1 MKIINSEFKNEVS
14 TNNTPVFILKAYK
27 PRKLARTCNLCDE
40 EFHPRSKFDRFCEKC
55 RVESE
60 LYHFAEWLSA

>member
-1 MKIINSEFKNEVS
+1 MKIMKMKSKEVPVL
-14 TNNTPVFILKAYK
+14 NNPVVLLKDYK
-27 PRKLARTCNLCDE
+27 PRQLKRHCNLCDE
-40 EFHPRSKFDRFCEKC
+40 EFHPRSKFERYCEKC